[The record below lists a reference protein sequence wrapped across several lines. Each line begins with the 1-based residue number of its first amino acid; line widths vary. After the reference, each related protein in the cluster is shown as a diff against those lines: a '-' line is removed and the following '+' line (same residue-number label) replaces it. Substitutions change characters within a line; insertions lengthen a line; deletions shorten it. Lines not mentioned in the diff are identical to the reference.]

1 MLNLVIP
8 AAGLPG
14 LCAVVP
20 LGSVAEDVAL
30 IVNTPVTPIVLDAV
44 TAPVTLNAPVLVSPG
59 VVIPSVPSMTIAML
73 FPYTV
78 GGTTKSAAEGT
89 AFAQTH
95 SSVGAVAQTK
105 LPATGV
111 TAILRTSLRY
121 AMNAF

>member
-1 MLNLVIP
+1 
-8 AAGLPG
+8 
-14 LCAVVP
+14 
-20 LGSVAEDVAL
+20 
-30 IVNTPVTPIVLDAV
+30 
-44 TAPVTLNAPVLVSPG
+44 
-59 VVIPSVPSMTIAML
+59 MTIGIL

-78 GGTTKSAAEGT
+78 GGTSSVGAIGNSGVGGTSSTGT